1 MKGINY
7 QGSVSNQE
15 IFIALQKIRIMNQDN
30 NHSKSQINDLFLG
43 EEEEIL
49 SNLESLRDSGN
60 LESLGAMLE
69 HLTTLPS
76 HTIKG
81 KILELIADLK
91 LPGAA
96 AIVANFTFAC
106 KNATLQQELVS
117 ASWQSRLDFTPYF
130 NRYIDLAISGN
141 LMLVLDVL
149 SLIEEN
155 FEKVDLNQLQQA
167 IATIGANSNSLDEQK
182 SLLMNDMI
190 LILEEKANALKE

>member
-1 MKGINY
+1 
-7 QGSVSNQE
+7 
-15 IFIALQKIRIMNQDN
+15 MNLDN
-30 NHSKSQINDLFLG
+30 NHSKSQIHELFLG

-49 SNLESLRDSGN
+49 GNLESLRENGN

-69 HLTTLPS
+69 HLTTRPS
-76 HTIKG
+76 QPIKD

-106 KNATLQQELVS
+106 KNTALQQELVS
-117 ASWQSRLDFTPYF
+117 ASWQSRLDFSPYF

-167 IATIGANSNSLDEQK
+167 IATIGANSNSFDEQK

>member
-1 MKGINY
+1 
-7 QGSVSNQE
+7 
-15 IFIALQKIRIMNQDN
+15 MNKDN
-30 NHSKSQINDLFLG
+30 NHSKSQIHELFLG
-43 EEEEIL
+43 EEEEVL
-49 SNLESLRDSGN
+49 ANLESLRENGN

-76 HTIKG
+76 SPIKG
-81 KILELIADLK
+81 KILELVADLK

-117 ASWQSRLDFTPYF
+117 ASWQSRLDFSPYF
-130 NRYIDLAISGN
+130 SRYIDLAISGN

-149 SLIEEN
+149 SLIEES
-155 FEKVDLNQLQQA
+155 FEKVENLQLQEAVAA
-167 IATIGANSNSLDEQK
+167 ISKNISSFDEQK

-190 LILEEKANALKE
+190 LILEERANTTKE